1 MNDFLT
7 IFLPSESST
16 TDGYLRDYIFRV
28 FPLLYSTLKDSIDV
42 TKSRSNVLITLV
54 RDNKPPI
61 SPRWYK
67 FVHSGHKTHSREFYT
82 MQNHKCTMSSFNT
95 MIEFDYCSQD
105 WTINL
110 IKVST
115 TTTSTSFY
123 LDVLFN

>member
-42 TKSRSNVLITLV
+42 TKSRSNALITLV

-61 SPRWYK
+61 SPR
-67 FVHSGHKTHSREFYT
+67 
-82 MQNHKCTMSSFNT
+82 
-95 MIEFDYCSQD
+95 
-105 WTINL
+105 
-110 IKVST
+110 
-115 TTTSTSFY
+115 
-123 LDVLFN
+123 